1 MKEYKYKIN
10 GNTYNCTV
18 GDPDDNNFVTVEVNG
33 TPYQVEMEAKPAPTV
48 KVSARPAAAPRKAD
62 GEKVI
67 SKPATS
73 AGPGAVKAPLPGV
86 VVTINKKVG
95 DAVKAAD
102 AVMMLEAMKIENA
115 INAGRDGV
123 IKSIAVNQGD
133 SVLEGTVLF
142 TIE

>member
-1 MKEYKYKIN
+1 M
-10 GNTYNCTV
+10 
-18 GDPDDNNFVTVEVNG
+18 
-33 TPYQVEMEAKPAPTV
+33 
-48 KVSARPAAAPRKAD
+48 
-62 GEKVI
+62 
-67 SKPATS
+67 
-73 AGPGAVKAPLPGV
+73 

-102 AVMMLEAMKIENA
+102 AVMMLEAMKMENA